1 MSAPETTTQG
11 AVQDSG
17 ITVRVESFVGPL
29 DLLLHLCR
37 TNEMDLSRL
46 SLRTIIG
53 LFLPDKDL
61 NLLGKETADRG
72 STPCGENPHL
82 LKSLTG
88 QAYGHVLLGHKC
100 RGRIWVQL
108 FTYHTCSTYL
118 TCRQA

>member
-1 MSAPETTTQG
+1 MLVS
-11 AVQDSG
+11 
-17 ITVRVESFVGPL
+17 
-29 DLLLHLCR
+29 
-37 TNEMDLSRL
+37 TNVL
-46 SLRTIIG
+46 SLMQFVSTGSNHTAHMKAFIEQRHGLPLRMIVG